1 MWNFGEF
8 ALPWLLSSSV
18 PAGPRL
24 RRDDSILSA
33 RITINGVRRYG
44 MTIRRFKRIL
54 GAAVLL
60 AAFSAPAFG
69 GTPLK
74 ILMFGT
80 SLTQGLGL
88 PPGAELP
95 AVLEKRLS
103 AGGTLAKVINAG
115 VSGDTS
121 ADGLSRIDWSL
132 ADHPDAAIVELGS
145 NDALRGIDPTQTEK
159 NIAAVLAKLRAA
171 HVPVLLLGMKAP
183 RNLGAQYDK
192 AFDAMYPRLAQQFGD
207 ALYPFI
213 LDGVA
218 LDPKLNQA
226 DGIHPN
232 PAGVKIIVDRIFPDV
247 RKLVAE
253 AKH

>member
-1 MWNFGEF
+1 MMFRG
-8 ALPWLLSSSV
+8 
-18 PAGPRL
+18 
-24 RRDDSILSA
+24 
-33 RITINGVRRYG
+33 
-44 MTIRRFKRIL
+44 FKR
-54 GAAVLL
+54 AATTAATL
-60 AAFSAPAFG
+60 AALCGPAFSA
-69 GTPLK
+69 TPVK

-95 AVLEKRLS
+95 ALLQKKLVAS
-103 AGGTLAKVINAG
+103 GIPAQVVNAG

-121 ADGLSRIDWSL
+121 ADGLSRIEWSL

-145 NDALRGIDPTQTEK
+145 NDALRGLDPAQTEK
-159 NIAAVLAKLRAA
+159 NIAAVLARLQAA

-183 RNLGAQYDK
+183 RNMGGQYDT
-192 AFDAMYPRLAQQFGD
+192 AFDAIYPKLARQYHD
-207 ALYPFI
+207 TLYPFI

-232 PAGVKIIVDRIFPDV
+232 AAGEEVIAVRLFPYV

-253 AKH
+253 IPEGRH